1 MFGIL
6 YSYKILPS
14 KGGICLNSEALIQA
28 ISNIVEE
35 QSKKETNIF
44 GYEGWTYHVTAVVK
58 YAKLLAEILGA
69 DKEMVEIAALLH
81 DYAGV
86 KDSSMYKE
94 HHIYGAIEAEKIL
107 KSFNYPEE
115 KINKVKDCIIQHR
128 GSVPL
133 EKTTKESIC
142 IASADAMAHIDQVP
156 SLLHLVYY
164 KRKMDVSEGADWV
177 SKKLERSW
185 NKLCPEA
192 KKIIKSKYESAKIVL
207 KS

>member
-1 MFGIL
+1 M
-6 YSYKILPS
+6 
-14 KGGICLNSEALIQA
+14 NSVKLIQS

-35 QSKKETNIF
+35 QSKKDTNVF
-44 GYEGWTYHVTAVVK
+44 GYEGWIYHVITVVK
-58 YAKLLAEILGA
+58 YAKLLAERLDA
-69 DKEMVEIAALLH
+69 DKEIVEIAALLH
-81 DYAGV
+81 DYASI

-107 KSFNYPEE
+107 RGFNYPEE

-133 EKTTKESIC
+133 ERTTVESMC
-142 IASADAMAHIDQVP
+142 IASADAMAHIDQIP

-164 KRKMDVSEGADWV
+164 KRKMDVIEGAKWV
-177 SKKLERSW
+177 SEKIERSW

-192 KKIIKSKYESAKIVL
+192 KEIIKEKYESAKIIL